1 MKPLF
6 NSYSFIFVFLPVL
19 TAGFY
24 LIPAVAGSFSL
35 SARKWF
41 LIFVSLVFYACFG
54 WRDFLIFAAGILIN
68 GFLACAVSELAEMRE
83 RNKKGSAAGNSSAAA
98 QDEAGHNAAAR
109 AKAATTA
116 GVILNIGFLAFFK
129 YAGYLS
135 FRGGS
140 IVMPL
145 AISFYT
151 FQQISFLLDV
161 YRGEIRMKV
170 SLTPRTHGD
179 SRAEVPGEPLSRGT
193 DHLSASFSD
202 YLLYITYFPK
212 LLEGPIVRFGEMR
225 SQFDRMGETRFDG
238 ERVLRGMF
246 LFTLGLAKKVLLA
259 DTIAGAVDY
268 GFSVLPRVTWLDA
281 LVVMFGYTLQL
292 YLDFS
297 GYCDMGAGVS
307 RMIGIDLP
315 ENFHLPY
322 KARNI
327 AEFWERWHMTLS
339 RFFTKYLYIPLG
351 GNRKGRAR
359 TYLNIMIVF
368 LVSGIWHG
376 AGWTFLVWG
385 FMHGALSVVQRA
397 LADSRSVSRGAWK
410 QGGKGTSLS
419 EGKQGG
425 SGEEKYGNAADPVVE
440 KHGGAARRLWQM
452 ICTALTFVYVSAAW
466 MFFRADSVKQPLD
479 LLKIAFSKPW
489 FRCSIRLAKSAQLD
503 EVWYALKVLH
513 LDGWKYSGYICM
525 WLVLAVSAAI
535 AFAPYTFREI
545 SERHRIRG
553 STYFV
558 IAILFAWCVIS
569 LGGVSTFL
577 YFKF

>member
-24 LIPAVAGSFSL
+24 LIPAVIGVLRGSAIR

-41 LIFVSLVFYACFG
+41 LIAISLAFYACFG

-68 GFLACAVSELAEMRE
+68 GLLGCLISR
-83 RNKKGSAAGNSSAAA
+83 RAG
-98 QDEAGHNAAAR
+98 
-109 AKAATTA
+109 AKAITA
-116 GVILNIGFLAFFK
+116 VGVILNIGLLAFFK

-135 FRGGS
+135 FSSGS
-140 IVMPL
+140 IAMPL
-145 AISFYT
+145 AVSFYT
-151 FQQISFLLDV
+151 FQQISFLIDV
-161 YRGEIRMKV
+161 YRGEIRMEMPGA
-170 SLTPRTHGD
+170 PRSDMPDQANQTD
-179 SRAEVPGEPLSRGT
+179 QADRA
-193 DHLSASFSD
+193 ASFSD

-212 LLEGPIVRFGEMR
+212 LLEGPIVRFHEMK

-238 ERVLRGMF
+238 ERFLRGLF

-281 LVVMFGYTLQL
+281 VVVMFGYTLQL

-307 RMIGIDLP
+307 RIIGIELP

-322 KARNI
+322 KARSI
-327 AEFWERWHMTLS
+327 AEFWDRWHMTLS

-351 GNRKGRAR
+351 GNRRGRVR

-368 LVSGIWHG
+368 LISGIWHG

-397 LADSRSVSRGAWK
+397 LSDSRKERK
-410 QGGKGTSLS
+410 K
-419 EGKQGG
+419 
-425 SGEEKYGNAADPVVE
+425 NAE
-440 KHGGAARRLWQM
+440 SARHPLWDF
-452 ICTALTFVYVSAAW
+452 ICTVLTFVYVSAAW
-466 MFFRADSVKQPLD
+466 MFFRADSVKQALE

-489 FRCSIRLAKSAQLD
+489 LRCSIRLAKSAQLD

-513 LDGWKYSGYICM
+513 LDSWKYSGYICM
-525 WLVLAVSAAI
+525 WLVLAVSAVI

-545 SERHRIRG
+545 SEKHKIRG
-553 STYFV
+553 LTYFF

>member
-6 NSYSFIFVFLPVL
+6 NSYSFIFLFLPLL
-19 TAGFY
+19 TVGFY
-24 LIPAVAGSFSL
+24 SIIPAVIRMFQKRGSASSDRAIQ
-35 SARKWF
+35 SARKWL
-41 LIFVSLVFYACFG
+41 LIAISLAFYACFG
-54 WRDFLIFAAGILIN
+54 WRDFFIFAAGILIN
-68 GFLACAVSELAEMRE
+68 GLLGCAISR
-83 RNKKGSAAGNSSAAA
+83 RTG
-98 QDEAGHNAAAR
+98 
-109 AKAATTA
+109 AKAITA
-116 GVILNIGFLAFFK
+116 VGVILNIGFLAFFK

-135 FRGGS
+135 FSSGS
-140 IVMPL
+140 IAMPL
-145 AISFYT
+145 AVSFYT
-151 FQQISFLLDV
+151 FQQISFLIDV
-161 YRGEIRMKV
+161 YRGEIRM
-170 SLTPRTHGD
+170 
-179 SRAEVPGEPLSRGT
+179 EMPGAARSGMS
-193 DHLSASFSD
+193 DQAASFSD

-212 LLEGPIVRFGEMR
+212 LLEGPIVRFHEMK

-238 ERVLRGMF
+238 ERFLRGLF

-281 LVVMFGYTLQL
+281 VVVMFGYTLQL

-307 RMIGIDLP
+307 HMIGIELP

-322 KARNI
+322 KARGI
-327 AEFWERWHMTLS
+327 AEFWDRWHMTLS

-351 GNRKGRAR
+351 GNRRGRVR

-368 LVSGIWHG
+368 LISGIWHG

-397 LADSRSVSRGAWK
+397 LADSRKAGTKSA
-410 QGGKGTSLS
+410 QG
-419 EGKQGG
+419 
-425 SGEEKYGNAADPVVE
+425 VM
-440 KHGGAARRLWQM
+440 RRLWDL
-452 ICTALTFVYVSAAW
+452 ICTVFTFVYVSAAW
-466 MFFRADSVKQPLD
+466 MFFRADSVKQALE

-489 FRCSIRLAKSAQLD
+489 LRCSIRLAKSAQLD

-513 LDGWKYSGYICM
+513 LDSWKYSGYICM
-525 WLVLAVSAAI
+525 WLVLAVSAVI

-545 SERHRIRG
+545 SEKHKIRG
-553 STYFV
+553 LTYFF

>member
-24 LIPAVAGSFSL
+24 LIPAVIGVLRGSAIR

-41 LIFVSLVFYACFG
+41 LIAISLAFYACFG
-54 WRDFLIFAAGILIN
+54 WRDFFIFAAGILIN
-68 GFLACAVSELAEMRE
+68 GLLGCAISKLVGLQEREGKPVVAKAETVP
-83 RNKKGSAAGNSSAAA
+83 GNSPAA
-98 QDEAGHNAAAR
+98 Q
-109 AKAATTA
+109 ATTSSGDFNKA
-116 GVILNIGFLAFFK
+116 KMVIAVGVLLNIGFLAFFK

-135 FRGGS
+135 FSSGS

-145 AISFYT
+145 AVSFYT
-151 FQQISFLLDV
+151 FQQISFLVDV
-161 YRGEIRMKV
+161 YRGEIRMKMPGA
-170 SLTPRTHGD
+170 PRSD
-179 SRAEVPGEPLSRGT
+179 MT
-193 DHLSASFSD
+193 DQANQANQVASFSD

-212 LLEGPIVRFGEMR
+212 ILEGPIVRFHEMK

-238 ERVLRGMF
+238 ERFLRGLF
-246 LFTLGLAKKVLLA
+246 LFTPGLAKKVLLA

-281 LVVMFGYTLQL
+281 VVVMFGYTLQL

-322 KARNI
+322 KARSI
-327 AEFWERWHMTLS
+327 AEFWDRWHMTLS

-351 GNRKGRAR
+351 GNRRGRAR

-368 LVSGIWHG
+368 LISGIWHG
-376 AGWTFLVWG
+376 AGWTFFVWG

-397 LADSRSVSRGAWK
+397 LSDSRKERK
-410 QGGKGTSLS
+410 K
-419 EGKQGG
+419 
-425 SGEEKYGNAADPVVE
+425 NAE
-440 KHGGAARRLWQM
+440 SARHPLWDF
-452 ICTALTFVYVSAAW
+452 ICTVLTFVYVSAAW
-466 MFFRADSVKQPLD
+466 MFFRADSVKQALE

-489 FRCSIRLAKSAQLD
+489 LRCSIRLAKSAQLD

-513 LDGWKYSGYICM
+513 LDSWKYSGYICM
-525 WLVLAVSAAI
+525 WLVLAVSAVI

-545 SERHRIRG
+545 SEKHKIRG
-553 STYFV
+553 LTYFF